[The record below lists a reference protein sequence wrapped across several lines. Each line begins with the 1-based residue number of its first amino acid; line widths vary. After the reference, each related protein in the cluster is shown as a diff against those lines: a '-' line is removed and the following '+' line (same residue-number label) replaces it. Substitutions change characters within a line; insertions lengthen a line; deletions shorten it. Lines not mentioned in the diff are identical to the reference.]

1 MAAFPWKSYFL
12 PMISS
17 GTIEGTIIVLASKD
31 MRTLITVKKAHL
43 GIVTTLSFS
52 QDSRTLLS
60 TSFDSTARVTSV
72 GSPKSNGTG
81 VWPML
86 LVIILAI
93 LVYYCMQHKEELLA
107 MLQR

>member
-52 QDSRTLLS
+52 QDSRLGSSFYLELTS
-60 TSFDSTARVTSV
+60 PENKHAISQCSWFTSFQNIAV
-72 GSPKSNGTG
+72 NF
-81 VWPML
+81 L
-86 LVIILAI
+86 
-93 LVYYCMQHKEELLA
+93 
-107 MLQR
+107 